1 MRSLRTYLEKLR
13 ETVPDQLVSVKEQ
26 VDWRYEVT
34 SRVAEM
40 ERERKNPALLFENV
54 KDYSMPLLV
63 NLFGHVDRIALG
75 LKDAPYV
82 DGSRLEFYDAWNG
95 LFDQEVPPI
104 RVGTGPMKDFILRN
118 GDVDLASLP
127 IPLFYREDGG
137 RYVTAGLMAA
147 RNPDDPEEV
156 NLSYVRMHLK
166 GRDSFGVS
174 FHSRG
179 HMWRYLESSK
189 SLGEPMEVATI
200 IGAHPSLYLAAAA
213 KITDEYHRAGA
224 LLGEAIE
231 VVNCET
237 VDIPVPA
244 HAEIVLEGEI
254 RLEEEDEGPFTE
266 YTGYI
271 SGRSTRNLFKVSAIT
286 RRKDA
291 VFLAVAPSN
300 SAEHL
305 LISGLPKQA
314 RISRAMAEFT
324 HAPALKDIIWPV
336 WATHFACFISLREG
350 MELSPGLAK
359 QLGLLLL
366 GLDHYVKIVAVLP
379 AEIDV
384 SDMESVLGAI
394 ASRCDFR
401 DGAGLEVLSDVFC
414 QWLDPSSPQA
424 GISSKMI
431 MDATGPE
438 REVTAVEAD
447 AGRDSRFTREIG
459 GISFPCEDNHHF
471 SAVCVSP
478 DMKDLSELLEVSSL
492 ERCRL
497 IVCVDDDI
505 DISDARQIV
514 WAMATR
520 YQPAEDSVV
529 KGGRMVVDARKGDGW
544 TARRATLPSR

>member
-1 MRSLRTYLEKLR
+1 
-13 ETVPDQLVSVKEQ
+13 
-26 VDWRYEVT
+26 
-34 SRVAEM
+34 
-40 ERERKNPALLFENV
+40 
-54 KDYSMPLLV
+54 
-63 NLFGHVDRIALG
+63 
-75 LKDAPYV
+75 
-82 DGSRLEFYDAWNG
+82 
-95 LFDQEVPPI
+95 
-104 RVGTGPMKDFILRN
+104 
-118 GDVDLASLP
+118 
-127 IPLFYREDGG
+127 
-137 RYVTAGLMAA
+137 
-147 RNPDDPEEV
+147 V

-189 SLGEPMEVATI
+189 ALGEPMEVAVI

-213 KITDEYHRAGA
+213 KITDEYHKAGA
-224 LLGEAIE
+224 LLGEPIE
-231 VVNCET
+231 VVKCET
-237 VDIPVPA
+237 VDVPVPA

-286 RRKDA
+286 RRKDSI
-291 VFLAVAPSN
+291 FLAIAPSN

-350 MELSPGLAK
+350 MEESPGLAK

-366 GLDHYVKIVAVLP
+366 GLDHYVKIVAVLS
-379 AEIDV
+379 AETDV

-401 DGAGLEVLSDVFC
+401 DGGDLEVLSDVFC

-424 GISSKMI
+424 GVSSKMI
-431 MDATGPE
+431 LDATGPE
-438 REVTAVEAD
+438 REATAVEVD
-447 AGRDSRFTREIG
+447 IKRDSGIAG
-459 GISFPCEDNHHF
+459 MISGISFPCEGNLNF

-478 DMKDLSELLEVSSL
+478 DMKDISELLDLSSL
-492 ERCRL
+492 GMCRL

-520 YQPAEDSVV
+520 YQPAEDSIL
-529 KGGRMVVDARKGDGW
+529 KGGRMLVDARKGDGW
-544 TARRATLPSR
+544 TARRATLPSQ

>member
-1 MRSLRTYLEKLR
+1 MHSLRTYLEKLR

-34 SRVAEM
+34 ARVAEM

-75 LKDAPYV
+75 LKGVPYV

-95 LFDQEVPPI
+95 LFDKEVSP
-104 RVGTGPMKDFILRN
+104 VQVSTGPVKGVILRN
-118 GDVDLASLP
+118 GDVNLESFP

-137 RYVTAGLMAA
+137 RYVTAGLMTA
-147 RNPDDPEEV
+147 RNPNDPDEV
-156 NLSYVRMHLK
+156 NLSYVRMHMK
-166 GRDSFGVS
+166 GRNRFGVS

-189 SLGEPMEVATI
+189 ALGEPMEVAVT

-224 LLGEAIE
+224 LLGEPIE
-231 VVNCET
+231 VVDCET
-237 VDIPVPA
+237 VDVPVPA

-254 RLEEEDEGPFTE
+254 RLEEEWEGPFTE

-286 RRKDA
+286 RREDA

-300 SAEHL
+300 SVEHL

-324 HAPALKDIIWPV
+324 HAPAFKDIIWPV
-336 WATHFACFISLREG
+336 WATHFACFISMRGG
-350 MELSPGLAK
+350 MEQSPGLAK
-359 QLGLLLL
+359 QLGLLLM

-384 SDMESVLGAI
+384 SDMREVLGAV
-394 ASRCDFR
+394 ASRCDFG
-401 DGAGLEVLSDVFC
+401 DGAGVEVLSDVFC

-424 GISSKMI
+424 GVSSKMI
-431 MDATGPE
+431 LDATGQKRVAEPAELDEE
-438 REVTAVEAD
+438 RGSRV
-447 AGRDSRFTREIG
+447 AGKIK
-459 GISFPCEDNHHF
+459 GISFPCGGNRDL
-471 SAVCVSP
+471 SAIRVSP
-478 DMKDLSELLEVSSL
+478 EVEDLEGLLDVGAL

-497 IVCVDDDI
+497 IVCVDEDI
-505 DISDARQIV
+505 DIDDPRQVV

-520 YQPAEDSVV
+520 YQPAEGSFIE
-529 KGGRMVVDARKGDGW
+529 GGRMVVDARMGEGW
-544 TARRATLPSR
+544 TARRATIPTL

>member
-1 MRSLRTYLEKLR
+1 MHSLRTYLEKLR

-34 SRVAEM
+34 ARVAEM

-82 DGSRLEFYDAWNG
+82 DGSRLDFYDAWNG

-104 RVGTGPMKDFILRN
+104 RVGTGPVKDVILRN

-156 NLSYVRMHLK
+156 NLSYVRMQLK

-189 SLGEPMEVATI
+189 ALGEPMEVAVI

-237 VDIPVPA
+237 VDVPVPA

-286 RRKDA
+286 RREDA

-350 MELSPGLAK
+350 MERSPGLAK

-366 GLDHYVKIVAVLP
+366 GLDHYVKIVTVLP
-379 AEIDV
+379 AETDV

-414 QWLDPSSPQA
+414 QWLDPSSSQA

-431 MDATGPE
+431 LDATGPE
-438 REVTAVEAD
+438 REATATEAYPE
-447 AGRDSRFTREIG
+447 RDSRIAG
-459 GISFPCEDNHHF
+459 KIKGVSFPCEGNPHF

-478 DMKDLSELLEVSSL
+478 DMKDLSELLSVRSL

-520 YQPAEDSVV
+520 YQPAEDSIV

>member
-1 MRSLRTYLEKLR
+1 
-13 ETVPDQLVSVKEQ
+13 
-26 VDWRYEVT
+26 
-34 SRVAEM
+34 
-40 ERERKNPALLFENV
+40 
-54 KDYSMPLLV
+54 
-63 NLFGHVDRIALG
+63 
-75 LKDAPYV
+75 
-82 DGSRLEFYDAWNG
+82 
-95 LFDQEVPPI
+95 
-104 RVGTGPMKDFILRN
+104 
-118 GDVDLASLP
+118 
-127 IPLFYREDGG
+127 
-137 RYVTAGLMAA
+137 MAA

-189 SLGEPMEVATI
+189 ALGEPMEVAVI

-224 LLGEAIE
+224 LQGEAIE

-237 VDIPVPA
+237 VDVPVPA
-244 HAEIVLEGEI
+244 HAEIVLEGQI
-254 RLEEEDEGPFTE
+254 RLEDEDEGPFTE

-350 MELSPGLAK
+350 MERSPGLAK

-478 DMKDLSELLEVSSL
+478 DMKDLSELLEVNSL

-505 DISDARQIV
+505 DISDARQII